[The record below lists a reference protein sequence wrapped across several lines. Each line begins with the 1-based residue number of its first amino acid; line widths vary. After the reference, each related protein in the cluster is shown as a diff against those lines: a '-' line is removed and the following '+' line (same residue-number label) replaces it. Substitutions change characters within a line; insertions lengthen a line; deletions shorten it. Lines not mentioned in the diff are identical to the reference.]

1 MTCDEDEHIYEK
13 GTTFESQRGRMSV
26 ADVTDGLILV
36 LMACA
41 VTAVLKSG
49 LRCANIMDSSGWLL
63 DANGC
68 CHHKIGLCHK
78 KKNIAETYTV
88 FGQLFATYN
97 VVGEKRSQ
105 QTPVI

>member
-1 MTCDEDEHIYEK
+1 
-13 GTTFESQRGRMSV
+13 MSV